1 MNSNLEEK
9 WLDLVKFAGVSP
21 PEMLSE
27 SGVREWA
34 RPDDPHPARKNRPTL
49 MRIFLSMKKGNV
61 YDHGDEELVLF
72 SGSMKLSAIEEFNIL
87 AEELHPN
94 ESKVRNDSV
103 FGWVESFSEKLAKN
117 LESLPSSKTENFLLK
132 VRAYLSYDEELYL
145 EATKVLNKYQL
156 ERDHLESLRDIM
168 SSPEIPKAKERVA
181 YIDDFMELVLTP
193 MAQLIH
199 LIEESRKELNEFH
212 RSLAADVVME
222 SAGIQVNALD
232 FPSLDGIAQAIESLP
247 KFEDPSTFS
256 SYKNGSSQLQIE
268 AAAENFCNEMNER
281 FNAAI
286 ELDENAIMKQVK
298 RDKFNI
304 QLVNVYGGSAKVA
317 QSNLETYVN

>member
-1 MNSNLEEK
+1 MYSNLEKK

-27 SGVREWA
+27 TGVKEWA
-34 RPDDPHPARKNRPTL
+34 RPDDPHPARKNRPAL
-49 MRIFLSMKKGNV
+49 MRVYLSMNKGNIR
-61 YDHGDEELVLF
+61 DCREEELTLF
-72 SGSMKLSAIEEFNIL
+72 SGTMKLYDIDEFNIL
-87 AEELHPN
+87 ADELQPE
-94 ESKVRNDSV
+94 ESKFRNNSV
-103 FGWVESFSEKLAKN
+103 FGWVGSFSEKLAST
-117 LESLPSSKTENFLLK
+117 LEALPESKTDNLVLK
-132 VRAYLSYDEELYL
+132 VGEYLAYDEELYV
-145 EATKVLNKYQL
+145 EATKVLEKYHA
-156 ERDHLESLRDIM
+156 ERNHLESLREIM
-168 SSPEIPKAKERVA
+168 SSPEIPKAKERVT

-212 RSLAADVVME
+212 RSLAADVLME
-222 SAGIQVNALD
+222 SAGIQVSALD

-256 SYKNGSSQLQIE
+256 SYINGSSQLQIE

-304 QLVNVYGGSAKVA
+304 QLVNVYGGKAKIA

>member
-1 MNSNLEEK
+1 MYSNLEKK

-21 PEMLSE
+21 PDMLSE
-27 SGVREWA
+27 SGIKEWA

-49 MRIFLSMKKGNV
+49 MKVFLSMGKGNIHD
-61 YDHGDEELVLF
+61 YRDEVLVLF
-72 SGSMKLSAIEEFNIL
+72 SGSMKLSEIDEFNIL
-87 AEELHPN
+87 ADELHPKD
-94 ESKVRNDSV
+94 SKIRNDSV
-103 FGWVESFSEKLAKN
+103 FGWVSSFSEKLAN
-117 LESLPSSKTENFLLK
+117 TLESLPNSKTDNFVLK
-132 VRAYLSYDEELYL
+132 VGEYLSYDEELYL
-145 EATKVLNKYQL
+145 EATKVLEKYHV
-156 ERDHLESLRDIM
+156 ERDHLESLREIM

-181 YIDDFMELVLTP
+181 YIDEFMELVLTP

-222 SAGIQVNALD
+222 SAGIQVSSLD
-232 FPSLDGIAQAIESLP
+232 FPSLDGITQAIESLP

-304 QLVNVYGGSAKVA
+304 QLVNVYGGNAKIA
-317 QSNLETYVN
+317 QSNLETHVN

>member
-1 MNSNLEEK
+1 MYSNLEKK

-27 SGVREWA
+27 TGVKEWA
-34 RPDDPHPARKNRPTL
+34 RPDDPHPARKNRPAL
-49 MRIFLSMKKGNV
+49 MRVYLSMNKGNIR
-61 YDHGDEELVLF
+61 DCRDEELTLF
-72 SGSMKLSAIEEFNIL
+72 SGTMKLYDIDEFNIL
-87 AEELHPN
+87 ADELQPE
-94 ESKVRNDSV
+94 ESKFRNNSV
-103 FGWVESFSEKLAKN
+103 FGWVGSFSEKLAST
-117 LESLPSSKTENFLLK
+117 LEALPKSKTDNLVLK
-132 VRAYLSYDEELYL
+132 VGEYLAYDEELYV
-145 EATKVLNKYQL
+145 EATKVLEKYHA
-156 ERDHLESLRDIM
+156 ERNHLESLREIM
-168 SSPEIPKAKERVA
+168 SSPEIPKAKERVT

-212 RSLAADVVME
+212 RSLAADVLME
-222 SAGIQVNALD
+222 SAGIQVSALD

-256 SYKNGSSQLQIE
+256 SYINGSSQLQIE

-304 QLVNVYGGSAKVA
+304 QLVNVYGGKAKIA

>member
-49 MRIFLSMKKGNV
+49 MRIFLSMKKGNL

-72 SGSMKLSAIEEFNIL
+72 SGSMKLSSIEEFNIL

-103 FGWVESFSEKLAKN
+103 FGWVESFSEKLAQN

-132 VRAYLSYDEELYL
+132 VREYLSYDEELYL

-222 SAGIQVNALD
+222 SAGIQVAALD
-232 FPSLDGIAQAIESLP
+232 FPSLDGISQAIESLP

-256 SYKNGSSQLQIE
+256 SYINGSSQLQIE

>member
-34 RPDDPHPARKNRPTL
+34 RPDDPHPARKNRPML

-94 ESKVRNDSV
+94 EGKVRNDSV

-132 VRAYLSYDEELYL
+132 VREYLSYDEELYL

-222 SAGIQVNALD
+222 SAGIQVTGLD
-232 FPSLDGIAQAIESLP
+232 FPSLDGIAEAIETLP
-247 KFEDPSTFS
+247 KFDDPSTFS
-256 SYKNGSSQLQIE
+256 SFKNGTSQLQIE
-268 AAAENFCNEMNER
+268 TAAVNFCNEMNER

>member
-1 MNSNLEEK
+1 MYSNLEKK

-34 RPDDPHPARKNRPTL
+34 RPDDPHPARKNRPAL
-49 MRIFLSMKKGNV
+49 MRVFLSMGKGNLNNLR
-61 YDHGDEELVLF
+61 DEVLILF
-72 SGSMKLSAIEEFNIL
+72 SGAMKLSDIDEFNIL
-87 AEELHPN
+87 ADESQPD
-94 ESKVRNDSV
+94 ESKYRNKSV
-103 FGWVESFSEKLAKN
+103 FGWVGSFSEKLAST
-117 LESLPSSKTENFLLK
+117 LQSLPESKTDNLVLK
-132 VRAYLSYDEELYL
+132 VGEYLAYDVDLYV
-145 EATKVLNKYQL
+145 EATKVLDKYHL
-156 ERDHLESLRDIM
+156 EREHLESLREIM
-168 SSPEIPKAKERVA
+168 GSPEIPKAKERVA

-193 MAQLIH
+193 MAQLIQ

-232 FPSLDGIAQAIESLP
+232 FPSLDGIAKAIESLP

-286 ELDENAIMKQVK
+286 ELDENAIMKKVK

-304 QLVNVYGGSAKVA
+304 QLVNVYGGNAKIA

>member
-94 ESKVRNDSV
+94 EGKVRNDSV
-103 FGWVESFSEKLAKN
+103 FGWVESFSEKLAKD

-132 VRAYLSYDEELYL
+132 VREYLSYDEELYL

-168 SSPEIPKAKERVA
+168 SSPEIPKGKERVA

-222 SAGIQVNALD
+222 SAGIQVTGLD
-232 FPSLDGIAQAIESLP
+232 FPSLDGIAEAIETLP
-247 KFEDPSTFS
+247 KFDDPSTFS
-256 SYKNGSSQLQIE
+256 SFKNGTSQLQIE
-268 AAAENFCNEMNER
+268 TAAENFCNEMNER

>member
-132 VRAYLSYDEELYL
+132 VREYLSYDEELYL

>member
-94 ESKVRNDSV
+94 EGKVRNDSV

-132 VRAYLSYDEELYL
+132 VREYLSYDEELYL

-222 SAGIQVNALD
+222 SAGIQVTGLD
-232 FPSLDGIAQAIESLP
+232 FPSLDGIAEAIETLP
-247 KFEDPSTFS
+247 KFDDPSTFS
-256 SYKNGSSQLQIE
+256 SFKNGTSQLQIE
-268 AAAENFCNEMNER
+268 TAAENFCNEMNER